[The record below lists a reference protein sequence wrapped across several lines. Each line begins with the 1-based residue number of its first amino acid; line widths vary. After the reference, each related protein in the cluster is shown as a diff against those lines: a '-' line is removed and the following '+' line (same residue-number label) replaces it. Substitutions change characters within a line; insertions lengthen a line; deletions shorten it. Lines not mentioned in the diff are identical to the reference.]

1 MVQSSPTI
9 GDFGDGQTGTG
20 VNPTHSYA
28 SGGSYQVSLTVTHNG
43 ATNTSSQAVVVA
55 DPPPNVGPN
64 ASFDATAGVL
74 TATFDASGSSDSDGS
89 VASYDWDFG
98 DGQTGTG
105 VNPTHGYANSGLYSV
120 TLTVTDDEGATDSKT
135 KEILVLAANSPF
147 VLDDFSRIVSNG
159 WGSAEQGG
167 VWTEVRAPSDFEVAG
182 GKGVLT
188 VPKAGHKRTI
198 TLNEV
203 AADSTDTTVD
213 IAMERPEN
221 HSAFVSVLGRQV
233 SNNNDY
239 RVKLRVYEDG
249 KVVAAL
255 VRMVD
260 GNETLIRNRV
270 VSGLT
275 YNSGDVLRVR
285 LQVSGSGTTDLQA
298 KVWKALDGEPADWTV
313 SGSDSTASLQADGGV
328 RRSGLPR

>member
-1 MVQSSPTI
+1 MSTR
-9 GDFGDGQTGTG
+9 
-20 VNPTHSYA
+20 
-28 SGGSYQVSLTVTHNG
+28 
-43 ATNTSSQAVVVA
+43 
-55 DPPPNVGPN
+55 
-64 ASFDATAGVL
+64 
-74 TATFDASGSSDSDGS
+74 
-89 VASYDWDFG
+89 
-98 DGQTGTG
+98 
-105 VNPTHGYANSGLYSV
+105 NSGLYSV

-198 TLNEV
+198 ALNEV

-270 VSGLT
+270 VSGL
-275 YNSGDVLRVR
+275 
-285 LQVSGSGTTDLQA
+285 DLQLRRRA
-298 KVWKALDGEPADWTV
+298 PRETAGFRFGNDGSASQGMEGTRWRARRLDSVRFGLHCVIAGRRR
-313 SGSDSTASLQADGGV
+313 GSAFRSTSVAES
-328 RRSGLPR
+328 RTFRSQSSSTICGSPEFRTRLLKHRT